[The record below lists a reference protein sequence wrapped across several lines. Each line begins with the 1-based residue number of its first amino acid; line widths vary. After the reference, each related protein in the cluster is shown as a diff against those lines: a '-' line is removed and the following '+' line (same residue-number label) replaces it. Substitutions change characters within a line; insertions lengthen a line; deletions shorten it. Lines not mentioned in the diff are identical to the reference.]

1 METCQICY
9 KTYKDL
15 PSLRR
20 HTRYAHGSEFVQCQF
35 CEYEVPANVKHR
47 LKFHEE
53 RRHGIKKTSQKVN
66 KRKIKSVAKKVT
78 PVEPNTSTVSHFQM
92 TPVRSPTPVYVD
104 MPTFNLTP
112 DEEMLFL
119 RRPLQTGSPV
129 ESMSLLDRPRP
140 NQTVPSPLTAP
151 QTTTAPVPVPDVSV
165 QPAAV
170 QATSETT
177 QPLPVT
183 ITPSSLMQA
192 YFTATPQPA
201 TVQATSQTTQPLPVT
216 ITPSS
221 LMQAYFTATPLPAA
235 VQATSHS
242 NQPLPVIS
250 TPSSMVQ
257 PTSQSLSH
265 QPLPVTITPSYVT
278 QPYLTGTPQP
288 AVVQA
293 TSQSTQP
300 LPVITTPS
308 SMVQPTSQSLS
319 LQPLP
324 MISTPSSLVLP
335 SSQTTQPLPVTISPS
350 SLWQPYLTELTVAP
364 QPTALQSTT
373 QLAQQVPVP
382 INPSTMEK
390 DDIPTSDHSRVL
402 EAPSSPPPNVEGYD
416 PERPWMDG
424 DKRRVEFREE
434 IDFYPPRRIQMTA
447 TGRGR
452 LYDWSHL
459 GVPTQET
466 LNDPRFQLCCPLSYY
481 LSGEDAELIRRIRS
495 RARTAEID
503 ARVVPDGYLG
513 LLKEEKAVLPD
524 GTVYILKSTWIPDP
538 SVTRR
543 RNTATQTEED
553 TNELEAVIENREI
566 RDNGVQATVITED
579 TSTQCNILQELLFR
593 L

>member
-66 KRKIKSVAKKVT
+66 KSKIKSVAKKVT

-119 RRPLQTGSPV
+119 GRPLQTGSPV
-129 ESMSLLDRPRP
+129 ELMSLLDRPRP

-151 QTTTAPVPVPDVSV
+151 QTTTAPVPVPDVLV

-170 QATSETT
+170 QATSQTT

-201 TVQATSQTTQPLPVT
+201 TVQATSQSTQPLPVT

-221 LMQAYFTATPLPAA
+221 LMQAYFTATPQPAA

-242 NQPLPVIS
+242 NQPLPVTS
-250 TPSSMVQ
+250 TSCSTGHFTVNSATAGDQHPKFTQ
-257 PTSQSLSH
+257 GIHNQLYSQK
-265 QPLPVTITPSYVT
+265 
-278 QPYLTGTPQP
+278 
-288 AVVQA
+288 
-293 TSQSTQP
+293 
-300 LPVITTPS
+300 
-308 SMVQPTSQSLS
+308 
-319 LQPLP
+319 
-324 MISTPSSLVLP
+324 
-335 SSQTTQPLPVTISPS
+335 TQPLPVTISPS
-350 SLWQPYLTELTVAP
+350 SLWQPYLTETVAP

-373 QLAQQVPVP
+373 QLAQQIPVP

-424 DKRRVEFREE
+424 DKRR
-434 IDFYPPRRIQMTA
+434 MTA

-466 LNDPRFQLCCPLSYY
+466 LNDPRFQLCCPPSSY

>member
-66 KRKIKSVAKKVT
+66 KSKIKSVAKKVT

-119 RRPLQTGSPV
+119 GRPLQTGSPV
-129 ESMSLLDRPRP
+129 ELMSLLDRPRP

-151 QTTTAPVPVPDVSV
+151 QTTTAPVPVPDVLV

-170 QATSETT
+170 QATSQTT

-221 LMQAYFTATPLPAA
+221 LMQAYFTATPQPAA

-242 NQPLPVIS
+242 NQPLPVTS
-250 TPSSMVQ
+250 TFQVLWYSP
-257 PTSQSLSH
+257 LHSH
-265 QPLPVTITPSYVT
+265 CHFAIAGDQHPN
-278 QPYLTGTPQP
+278 
-288 AVVQA
+288 
-293 TSQSTQP
+293 
-300 LPVITTPS
+300 
-308 SMVQPTSQSLS
+308 
-319 LQPLP
+319 
-324 MISTPSSLVLP
+324 SLVLP
-335 SSQTTQPLPVTISPS
+335 SSQKTQPLPVTISPS
-350 SLWQPYLTELTVAP
+350 SLWQPYLTETVAP

-466 LNDPRFQLCCPLSYY
+466 LNDPRFQLCCPPSSY

>member
-66 KRKIKSVAKKVT
+66 KSKIKSVAKKVT

-119 RRPLQTGSPV
+119 GRPLQTGSPV
-129 ESMSLLDRPRP
+129 ELMSLLDRPRP
-140 NQTVPSPLTAP
+140 NHTVPSPLTAP
-151 QTTTAPVPVPDVSV
+151 NTTTAPVRVPDVSV

-170 QATSETT
+170 QTIPQTT
-177 QPLPVT
+177 PLPVT
-183 ITPSSLMQA
+183 INPNS
-192 YFTATPQPA
+192 F
-201 TVQATSQTTQPLPVT
+201 
-216 ITPSS
+216 
-221 LMQAYFTATPLPAA
+221 MQAYFTATPLPAA

-242 NQPLPVIS
+242 
-250 TPSSMVQ
+250 
-257 PTSQSLSH
+257 H
-265 QPLPVTITPSYVT
+265 QPLPVTSTTMPQI
-278 QPYLTGTPQP
+278 QPYFTATPQP
-288 AVVQA
+288 AAVQ
-293 TSQSTQP
+293 TSAQTTQP
-300 LPVITTPS
+300 LPVTSTTIPQIQPYFTATPQPAA
-308 SMVQPTSQSLS
+308 VQTSAQTT
-319 LQPLP
+319 QPLP
-324 MISTPSSLVLP
+324 VTSTTIPQIQPYFTATPQPAAVQT
-335 SSQTTQPLPVTISPS
+335 SSQTTQPLPVTISTS
-350 SLWQPYLTELTVAP
+350 SLWQPYLAETVAP
-364 QPTALQSTT
+364 QSTP

-466 LNDPRFQLCCPLSYY
+466 LNDPRFQLCCPPSSY